1 MSKSVLLK
9 SSLAKKYWMALTG
22 LFLCTFLVGHLLG
35 NLQLL
40 AGGEEGK
47 LAFNQYAYFMSH
59 NIFIKIMSYLT
70 FISIIFHVIDGFML
84 VVQNRKARP
93 VKYAYSKPNAN
104 SSWTGRSMAVLGT
117 LILVFIV
124 MHMSHFWWK
133 AKYSSTPMPLHRVEV
148 GMPDQPETQ
157 TLYVTTNGSLL
168 PTAGIDV
175 KNTTELFYQDANLI
189 EGEQLTGK
197 QVKAG
202 EGYKDLHSLT
212 VSFFGHDK
220 TKAGFPPNEY
230 ALLAVI
236 FYTISM
242 LVLSFHLWHG
252 FASAFQSLGIRHPR
266 YTPFIKSFGK
276 VFSVL
281 IPLAFAIIP
290 IYIYYT
296 STLMK

>member
-47 LAFNQYAYFMSH
+47 LAFNQYAHFMSH

-70 FISIIFHVIDGFML
+70 YISILFHVIDGFLL
-84 VVQNRKARP
+84 VSQNRKARP

-104 SSWTGRSMAVLGT
+104 SSWTARSMAVLGT
-117 LILVFIV
+117 LILVFIM

-133 AKYSSTPMPLHRVEV
+133 AKYASTPLPLHRVEV
-148 GMPDQPETQ
+148 GIEGDAAKQSF
-157 TLYVTTNGSLL
+157 YVTTNGSYL
-168 PTAGIDV
+168 PTQGIDV
-175 KNTTELFYQDANLI
+175 KNGTELYAPDVNL
-189 EGEQLTGK
+189 K
-197 QVKAG
+197 VG

-212 VSFFGHDK
+212 VAFFGHDK
-220 TKAGFPPNEY
+220 TNAGFPPNQS
-230 ALLAVI
+230 ALIAVI
-236 FYTISM
+236 FYTLAM

-252 FASAFQSLGIRHPR
+252 FASAFQSLGLRHPK
-266 YTPFIKSFGK
+266 YTPLIKSVGRAFA
-276 VFSVL
+276 VL
-281 IPLAFAIIP
+281 VPFAFAIIP
-290 IYIYYT
+290 IYIY
-296 STLMK
+296 LMK

>member
-40 AGGEEGK
+40 AGGEEGR

-133 AKYSSTPMPLHRVEV
+133 AKYSDTPMPLHRVEV
-148 GMPDQPETQ
+148 GMPDDPQTQ
-157 TLYVTTNGSLL
+157 TLYVTTNGSFM
-168 PTAGIDV
+168 PTEGIEI
-175 KNTTELFYQDANLI
+175 KNGTELYAPGVNL
-189 EGEQLTGK
+189 K
-197 QVKAG
+197 VG

-220 TKAGFPPNEY
+220 SKEGFPANQY

-252 FASAFQSLGIRHPR
+252 FASAFQSLGIRHPK
-266 YTPFIKSFGK
+266 YTPLIKSFGK

-290 IYIYYT
+290 IYIY
-296 STLMK
+296 LMK